1 MRPGEAAR
9 SRCPSTRRD
18 VLLGAGLV
26 AAFAMVIAGTARS
39 LGTHGG
45 MVAPVLVVATS
56 TIAGD
61 VALLCL
67 PWRRLSAPFEMAF
80 PVLLVAATSALAV
93 ATNGVAT
100 NYTGFLT
107 LAFVFVGLTQQRVW
121 LPLLAIVATPAWL
134 VSQDIITAASIV
146 RLSTIFAI
154 WLLVGWVLAARTAR
168 DRAQAT
174 ELITR
179 ANTDALTGMTSR
191 LFLSDQIECAIGAAT
206 HSKSSL
212 IVMDLDGFKNVNDMF
227 SHATGDELLV
237 AIAARIEATVRP
249 NDLCARLGGDE
260 FAVLLRDADLPY
272 AAQVAARVL
281 EAIAE
286 PVTLARGCVT
296 VTASIGVAAL
306 DATATAGEVLHD
318 ADVAMYEAKAA
329 GRNRLSVFERNMRE
343 RRAARVVLETEL
355 HDGLERRE
363 FELYYQPVVHLQ
375 TGTIIGTEA
384 LLRWNH
390 PRRGLLAPDQFLA
403 ASEEIGIMVALGGWI
418 LSEAC
423 RQAAEWQPPDPARA
437 LTMAVNVSGAEML
450 ATDFVSR
457 VREVLADSELPGEL
471 LVLEITER
479 ALVSD
484 TPLIRKRLEELKK
497 LGVRVAIDDFG
508 TGYSSL
514 AYLREIPVDILKID
528 QSFVKPLGAEPQAVA
543 LLRSI
548 IAIADALKLDIVVE
562 GVETPTQVEILTGLG
577 CEVAQ
582 GFHFSRPGPVSVVGE
597 QLAGPRPRMLDAA
610 PATTGFDPTTV
621 KP

>member
-1 MRPGEAAR
+1 MRPGGTAR

-26 AAFAMVIAGTARS
+26 AAFAVVVAGTARS
-39 LGTHGG
+39 LGAGHD
-45 MVAPVLVVATS
+45 MVVPTLVVAAS
-56 TIAGD
+56 TMLGD

-80 PVLLVAATSALAV
+80 PVLLVGATGAV
-93 ATNGVAT
+93 AVTTDGVAS

-107 LAFVFVGLTQQRVW
+107 LAFVFVGLTQKRLW
-121 LPLLAIVATPAWL
+121 LLLLATVATPTWL
-134 VSQDIITAASIV
+134 LAQDVVRAASIV
-146 RLSTIFAI
+146 RLGTIFGI
-154 WLLVGWVLAARTAR
+154 WILVGSVLAARTAR

-179 ANTDALTGMTSR
+179 ANTDGLTGLASR
-191 LFLSDQIECAIGAAT
+191 LFLSDQIECAIGAAAKST
-206 HSKSSL
+206 SSL

-237 AIAARIEATVRP
+237 ALAGRIEATVRP

-260 FAVLLRDADLPY
+260 FAVLLRGADLPH
-272 AAQVAARVL
+272 AALTAARVL
-281 EAIAE
+281 AAIGE
-286 PVTLARGCVT
+286 PVTLARGCVS
-296 VTASIGVAAL
+296 VTASVGVAAL
-306 DATATAGEVLHD
+306 EATAIAGEVLHD

-343 RRAARVVLETEL
+343 RRSARVELETEL
-355 HDGLERRE
+355 HVGLERRE

-403 ASEEIGIMVALGGWI
+403 ASEEIGIMVSLGGWI

-423 RQAAEWQPPDPARA
+423 RQAAAWQPADPARA
-437 LTMAVNVSGAEML
+437 LTMAVNVSGPEML

-457 VREVLADSELPGEL
+457 VREVLANSELPGEL

-484 TPLIRKRLEELKK
+484 TPLIRRRLEELKE

-528 QSFVKPLGAEPQAVA
+528 QSFVKPLGDEPQAVA

-548 IAIADALKLDIVVE
+548 VAIADALKLDVVVE
-562 GVETPTQVEILTGLG
+562 GVETHTQVQILTGLG

-582 GFHFSRPGPVSVVGE
+582 GFHFSRPGPVSVIAE
-597 QLAGPRPRMLDAA
+597 QLAGTRPLAA
-610 PATTGFDPTTV
+610 AIVAEISAPFEPS
-621 KP
+621 

>member
-1 MRPGEAAR
+1 MRPGDTAR
-9 SRCPSTRRD
+9 SRRPSTRRD

-26 AAFAMVIAGTARS
+26 AAFAVIVAGTFRS
-39 LGTHGG
+39 LGAGRG
-45 MVAPVLVVATS
+45 MVVPTLVVAAS
-56 TIAGD
+56 TLLGD
-61 VALLCL
+61 VVLLCL
-67 PWRRLSAPFEMAF
+67 PWRRLSAPFEMVF
-80 PVLLVAATSALAV
+80 PVLLVGAIGAV
-93 ATNGVAT
+93 AVTTNGVAS

-107 LAFVFVGLTQQRVW
+107 LALVFVGLTQERAW
-121 LPLLAIVATPAWL
+121 LPLLATVATPTWL
-134 VSQDIITAASIV
+134 LSQDVVTAASVV
-146 RLSTIFAI
+146 RLGTIFAI
-154 WLLVGWVLAARTAR
+154 WILVGCVFAARTAR

-179 ANTDALTGMTSR
+179 ANTDALTGIASR
-191 LFLSDQIECAIGAAT
+191 LFLSDQIECAIGAAAT
-206 HSKSSL
+206 STSSL

-237 AIAARIEATVRP
+237 AIAGRIEDTVRP

-260 FAVLLRDADLPY
+260 FAVLLRGADLPH
-272 AAQVAARVL
+272 AALIAARVL
-281 EAIAE
+281 AAIAE
-286 PVTLARGCVT
+286 PVVLARGCVSI
-296 VTASIGVAAL
+296 TASIGVAAL
-306 DATATAGEVLHD
+306 DATAVAGDVLHD

-343 RRAARVVLETEL
+343 RRAARVELETEL
-355 HDGLERRE
+355 HVGLERRE

-403 ASEEIGIMVALGGWI
+403 ASEEIGIMLALGGWI

-423 RQAAEWQPPDPARA
+423 RQAAVWQPADPARA

-457 VREVLADSELPGEL
+457 VRDVLAKTELPGEL

-484 TPLIRKRLEELKK
+484 TPLIRRRLEELKD

-528 QSFVKPLGAEPQAVA
+528 QSFVKPLGDEPQAVA

-548 IAIADALKLDIVVE
+548 VAIADALKLDVVVE
-562 GVETPTQVEILTGLG
+562 GVETHTQVQILTGLG

-582 GFHFSRPGPVSVVGE
+582 GFHFSRPGPVSVVAE
-597 QLAGPRPRMLDAA
+597 QLAGTRPLAA
-610 PATTGFDPTTV
+610 GIVAEISAPFEPS
-621 KP
+621 